1 MTQTR
6 GQRILQVAASGA
18 VCAAVVAALS
28 ISVALVLNHHLT
40 GDLVSRA
47 LDWGGIALC
56 FFAGAVA
63 YSQTALGRGEAQMR
77 ARLGQ
82 TYRLPTLPFDQIIA
96 ALIGAAVLFLVEFV
110 LRPF

>member
-1 MTQTR
+1 M
-6 GQRILQVAASGA
+6 AASGI
-18 VCAAVVAALS
+18 VCAAVVAALATLT
-28 ISVALVLNHHLT
+28 ALVLHRHLT
-40 GDLVSRA
+40 SDIVAQA

-56 FFAGAVA
+56 FLAGAIA

-82 TYRLPTLPFDQIIA
+82 TYRLPTLPFDQVIA

-110 LRPF
+110 LRHA